1 MKYEYWLADLNGIPL
16 GKKILL
22 RKCVKAAE
30 ELYYMEETQ
39 MRKFEFLDEGERNT
53 IQQARKQGDP
63 GAKYDAMVKKGDQVC
78 AVVFG

>member
-1 MKYEYWLADLNGIPL
+1 MAETGGKAVKYEYWLADLNGIPL
-16 GKKILL
+16 SKKILL

-53 IQQARKQGDP
+53 IQ
-63 GAKYDAMVKKGDQVC
+63 
-78 AVVFG
+78 